1 MLLTGTHLRTLDQ
14 KKRLGL
20 PRKVREQLS
29 DPTTM
34 FVTPGPDQCLWLY
47 TRSGLENLAEKL
59 DQTPATDAEAR
70 VFRRLYFAQTEA
82 VDLDRAGRILVPDR
96 LVQFAGLQHDVVL
109 IGIRDH
115 LELWD
120 AQRWEQYLAQNAPR
134 FDAVAE
140 NAFRKGT
147 SPGEARIESR

>member
-14 KKRLGL
+14 KKRLAL
-20 PRKVREQLS
+20 PRKIREQLD
-29 DPTTM
+29 DPATL
-34 FVTPGPDQCLWLY
+34 FVTPGTDQCLWLY
-47 TRSGLENLAEKL
+47 TDSGLRNLAEKL
-59 DQTPATDAEAR
+59 DQAPATDAEAR

-96 LVQFAGLQHDVVL
+96 LAQFAGLQHEVVL
-109 IGIRDH
+109 IGVRDH

-120 AQRWEQYLAQNAPR
+120 SQRWQQYLAQNAPR

-140 NAFRKGT
+140 NAFQK
-147 SPGEARIESR
+147 